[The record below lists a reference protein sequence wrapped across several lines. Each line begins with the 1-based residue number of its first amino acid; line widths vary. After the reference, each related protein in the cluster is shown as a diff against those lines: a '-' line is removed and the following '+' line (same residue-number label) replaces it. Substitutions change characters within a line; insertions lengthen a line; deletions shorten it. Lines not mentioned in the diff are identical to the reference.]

1 MPKTI
6 TLQLSPKQAADE
18 KFYIARAAERLGIKQ
33 SEIALARVVKRS
45 IDARQRMAK
54 VNLSLEVYIDKE
66 PQPAP
71 LHFDYPS
78 VDTGT
83 EVIVVGSG
91 PAGLFASLRLI
102 ELGFKPI
109 LLERGKSVLS
119 RKRDIAQINRGGEI
133 NPDSN
138 YAFGEGG
145 AGTFSDGKLFTR
157 SKKRGDYNKALQTLV
172 WHGANPAILYEAHP
186 HIGTDKLPRIISNIC
201 NTINEHGGKVL
212 FESKV
217 SGFVVKQGRIT
228 GVKVGDSVIEGAA
241 VVLATGHSARD
252 IYELLYNSG
261 IKVEAKPF
269 AMGVRIE
276 HPQRLIDSIQYHR
289 DERGEWLPA
298 ASYSLVSQEAGRGV
312 YSFCMCPGGFI
323 VPAMT
328 DTTQSVVNGMSPS
341 GRNSAFAN
349 SGLVTEVRL
358 EDFAHLREEWG
369 ELAGL
374 RYQQMFE
381 ELARQHSG
389 DKQVAPAQRV
399 SDFVYGRESRSL
411 PKTSY
416 IPGLTPSRLDIWMPE
431 EIGARL
437 RSGIATFGK
446 KMRGFVTDEA
456 IVVGVESRTSTPVR
470 IPRDPETLMHTEVE
484 GLFPAG
490 EGAGY
495 AGGIVSA
502 ALDGERIADA
512 VARYCK
518 VHNY

>member
-6 TLQLSPKQAADE
+6 TLQLTPKQAANE
-18 KFYIARAAERLGIKQ
+18 KFYLAEVAKRLAIQQ
-33 SEIALARVVKRS
+33 SDIALARVVKRS
-45 IDARQRMAK
+45 IDARQRQAK
-54 VNLSLEVYIDKE
+54 VNLTLEVYVDNE

-71 LHFDYPS
+71 LHFDYPM
-78 VDTGT
+78 VECGT
-83 EVIVVGSG
+83 EVVVVGSG

-119 RKRDIAQINRGGEI
+119 RKYDIAQINRGGDI

-172 WHGANPAILYEAHP
+172 WHGANPTILYEAHP

-201 NTINEHGGKVL
+201 RTITEHGGKVL

-217 SGFVVKQGRIT
+217 SGFVVKDGRIK
-228 GVKVGDSVIEGAA
+228 GVKVGDTTIEGAA

-252 IYELLYNSG
+252 IYELLYSSG
-261 IKVEAKPF
+261 ITVEAKPF

-276 HPQRLIDSIQYHR
+276 HPQRLIDSIQYHCE
-289 DERGEWLPA
+289 ERGEWLPA

-328 DTTQSVVNGMSPS
+328 DAQQSVVNGMSPS

-349 SGLVTEVRL
+349 SGLVTEIRL
-358 EDFAHLREEWG
+358 EDFEYLRAEYG

-374 RYQQMFE
+374 RYQQLFE
-381 ELARQHSG
+381 ELARQNSG
-389 DKQVAPAQRV
+389 DRQVAPAQRV
-399 SDFVYGRESRSL
+399 SDFVAGRGSKSL
-411 PKTSY
+411 PRTSY
-416 IPGLTPSRLDIWMPE
+416 VPGITPSRLDKWMPE
-431 EIGARL
+431 IIAQRL
-437 RSGIATFGK
+437 RSGIATFGR
-446 KMRGFVTDEA
+446 KMRGFVTDQA

-470 IPRDPETLMHTEVE
+470 IPRDSETLMHINTE
-484 GLFPAG
+484 GLFPTG

-495 AGGIVSA
+495 AGGIISA
-502 ALDGERIADA
+502 ALDGERVADA